1 MALVLRVIAIKLV
14 MIDRAIERVRPVSVV
29 PFPSGRLGWPFCS
42 QLQNRAASPQVTSK
56 IGQLAA
62 WL

>member
-1 MALVLRVIAIKLV
+1 MAPALRVIAIKAALV
-14 MIDRAIERVRPVSVV
+14 TAPLSVYAPVSVV
-29 PFPSGRLGWPFCS
+29 PGPSAPVGWPFCS
-42 QLQNRAASPQVTSK
+42 QLQNRAASPHVTSK